1 MRKQMMVFAISA
13 ATLAVA
19 PACATKG
26 FVRESVGEVNEKV
39 GTLGKS
45 LEETQERVRQNE
57 QKIGEVDGRAAAAN
71 TAAGN
76 AQRAADSANSN
87 ATQAGETGKRAEAR
101 AAAVEAETRKLIFET
116 VISEDSGKFKFG
128 AAELPDEAKAAID
141 QMVGQLKNDKKG
153 VWIEIEGHTDNVGN
167 EAYNE
172 KLGLERAEAVKRYLY
187 EQHQVPLHKM
197 NTISYGEDK
206 PASDNKTRDG
216 RAQNRRV
223 VIKVLA

>member
-1 MRKQMMVFAISA
+1 MRRQMMVFAISA
-13 ATLAVA
+13 VTLAVV

-26 FVRESVGEVNEKV
+26 FVRQSVGEVNEKV

-45 LEETQERVRQNE
+45 LEETQERVKQNE
-57 QKIGEVDGRAAAAN
+57 QQISEVDSKAAAAN

-76 AQRAADSANSN
+76 AQKAADSASG
-87 ATQAGETGKRAEAR
+87 QAQEVGKRADAR
-101 AAAVEAETRKLIFET
+101 STAIENETRKLIFET

-141 QMVGQLKNDKKG
+141 SMVTGLKADRKAI
-153 VWIEIEGHTDNVGN
+153 WIEIEGHTDSTGN
-167 EAYNE
+167 ADYNE
-172 KLGLERAEAVKRYLY
+172 RLGLERAEAVKRYLY
-187 EQHQVPLHKM
+187 EQHQVPLHKI
-197 NTISYGEDK
+197 NTISYGESK
-206 PASDNKTRDG
+206 PAGENKTRDG

>member
-1 MRKQMMVFAISA
+1 MRKQMMVLTLSA
-13 ATLAVA
+13 VTLIVA

-39 GTLGKS
+39 GTMGKS

-57 QKIGEVDGRAAAAN
+57 EKIGEVDSKAAQAN
-71 TAAGN
+71 TAAADARKSAEAASGQ
-76 AQRAADSANSN
+76 AQ
-87 ATQAGETGKRAEAR
+87 EVGKRAEAR
-101 AAAVEAETRKLIFET
+101 AATIEAEVRKLVFET
-116 VISEDSGKFKFG
+116 VISEDSGKFRFG

-141 QMVGQLKNDKKG
+141 QMVGQLKSDTKNIF
-153 VWIEIEGHTDNVGN
+153 IEIEGHTDNVGD
-167 EAYNE
+167 AKYNE
-172 KLGLERAEAVKRYLY
+172 RLGLQRAEAVKRYLY

-197 NTISYGEDK
+197 NTISYGEEK
-206 PASDNKTRDG
+206 PATDNKTRDA